1 MVGCRPPWG
10 AWSGGE
16 EPARNHECY
25 NPPVAPAEPTK
36 TESLEKRLTWLDDQR
51 RKDAE
56 LLRKVASQ
64 LKAAEDLVGKHN
76 RQLQEF
82 SSELSR
88 LSAVAA
94 KIQAVDE
101 TLSKHRQEVSRQ
113 LESAETRRAER
124 EKSLEQQRRKDHD
137 EVARGIAEVRQE
149 MTGLVDLRREFNA
162 RRDEEVRLT
171 RSIGGVAERVDGLA
185 EGQQGQEQAMAGH
198 EDSHKQEARRS
209 ADLQTEVTDLR
220 LRQEGLRG
228 SLDTVEDRI
237 RQLEIRSAELSA
249 SEVERRESTAG
260 WMESQ
265 NLRMADLERVWGEYA
280 RRFEAFE
287 KRAGE
292 IDERVR
298 AFEDTHR
305 AMRQL
310 QAELGKTLERLERRI
325 AEIGEVQRL
334 TEDRQK
340 QEWSGFQAED
350 QRRWSAFK
358 LSHDEQSQE
367 HNRLHQRLAEEVTR
381 LEETT
386 TQALQGSIRM
396 EDSTQRRLTELLAM
410 LREWAGEAERRPT
423 RVR

>member
-1 MVGCRPPWG
+1 
-10 AWSGGE
+10 
-16 EPARNHECY
+16 
-25 NPPVAPAEPTK
+25 VAPAEPAK
-36 TESLEKRLTWLDDQR
+36 NDSLEKRLTWLDDQR

-56 LLRKVASQ
+56 LLRKLTSQ

-82 SSELSR
+82 SAELSR
-88 LSAVAA
+88 LGVVAA

-101 TLSKHRQEVSRQ
+101 TLGKHRQEVSRQ
-113 LESAETRRAER
+113 LESAEMRRAER
-124 EKSLEQQRRKDHD
+124 EKSLEQLRRKDHD
-137 EVARGIAEVRQE
+137 EVAKGIAEVRQE
-149 MTGLVDLRREFNA
+149 MSGLVDLRREFDT
-162 RRDEEVRLT
+162 RRDEEVRLA
-171 RSIGGVAERVDGLA
+171 RSVSSLGERLDGLA
-185 EGQQGQEQAMAGH
+185 GGQQNQEQALAGH
-198 EDSHKQEARRS
+198 EDSHKQEGRR
-209 ADLQTEVTDLR
+209 AAELQSEVTDLR
-220 LRQEGLRG
+220 LRQEGMRG

-237 RQLEIRSAELSA
+237 RQLEIRSAEFTA
-249 SEVERRESTAG
+249 AEVERRESTG
-260 WMESQ
+260 VWMESQ

-310 QAELGKTLERLERRI
+310 QGDLGKTLERLERRI

-334 TEDRQK
+334 SEDRQK
-340 QEWSGFQAED
+340 QEWSSFQAED

-358 LSHDEQSQE
+358 LSHDEQNQE
-367 HNRLHQRLAEEVTR
+367 HTRLHQRLADEATR
-381 LEETT
+381 LEEAA
-386 TQALQGSIRM
+386 TQALHGAIRM

>member
-1 MVGCRPPWG
+1 VT
-10 AWSGGE
+10 
-16 EPARNHECY
+16 
-25 NPPVAPAEPTK
+25 PAESGK
-36 TESLEKRLTWLDDQR
+36 TDSLEKRLTWLDDQR

-56 LLRKVASQ
+56 LLRKLTSQ

-82 SSELSR
+82 SAEMAR
-88 LSAVAA
+88 FGAVAA
-94 KIQAVDE
+94 RIQAVDE

-113 LESAETRRAER
+113 LEGAETRRAER
-124 EKSLEQQRRKDHD
+124 EKSQEQLRRKDHD
-137 EVARGIAEVRQE
+137 EVAKSIAEMRHELGGLAEVRRE
-149 MTGLVDLRREFNA
+149 LDTRRE
-162 RRDEEVRLT
+162 EEVRLA
-171 RSIGGVAERVDGLA
+171 RSVGAVTERVEGLSEA
-185 EGQQGQEQAMAGH
+185 QQGQEQSLLEH
-198 EDSHKQEARRS
+198 EDSHKQAARKTTDMQS
-209 ADLQTEVTDLR
+209 EVTDLR
-220 LRQEGLRG
+220 LRHDGLR
-228 SLDTVEDRI
+228 SSMDTVEDRI
-237 RQLEIRSAELSA
+237 RQLEIRSAEFSA
-249 SEVERRESTAG
+249 AESERRESTAA

-280 RRFEAFE
+280 RRFESFE

-310 QAELGKTLERLERRI
+310 QTELGKTLERLERRI
-325 AEIGEVQRL
+325 AEVGEVQRL
-334 TEDRQK
+334 NDDRQK

-367 HNRLHQRLAEEVTR
+367 HTRLHQRLAEEVSR

-386 TQALQGSIRM
+386 TQALQGSIRV

>member
-1 MVGCRPPWG
+1 
-10 AWSGGE
+10 
-16 EPARNHECY
+16 
-25 NPPVAPAEPTK
+25 
-36 TESLEKRLTWLDDQR
+36 
-51 RKDAE
+51 
-56 LLRKVASQ
+56 
-64 LKAAEDLVGKHN
+64 
-76 RQLQEF
+76 
-82 SSELSR
+82 
-88 LSAVAA
+88 
-94 KIQAVDE
+94 
-101 TLSKHRQEVSRQ
+101 
-113 LESAETRRAER
+113 
-124 EKSLEQQRRKDHD
+124 
-137 EVARGIAEVRQE
+137 
-149 MTGLVDLRREFNA
+149 
-162 RRDEEVRLT
+162 
-171 RSIGGVAERVDGLA
+171 
-185 EGQQGQEQAMAGH
+185 MAGH

-237 RQLEIRSAELSA
+237 RQLEIRSAEFSA
-249 SEVERRESTAG
+249 ADVERRESTAG
-260 WMESQ
+260 WMEGQ

-292 IDERVR
+292 IDERIR

-310 QAELGKTLERLERRI
+310 QAEMGKTSERLERRI

>member
-1 MVGCRPPWG
+1 M
-10 AWSGGE
+10 
-16 EPARNHECY
+16 
-25 NPPVAPAEPTK
+25 APAEPAK
-36 TESLEKRLTWLDDQR
+36 TDSLEKRLTWLDDQR

-56 LLRKVASQ
+56 LLRKLASQ

-82 SSELSR
+82 SAELSR
-88 LSAVAA
+88 LGAVAA
-94 KIQAVDE
+94 KIQGVDD

-124 EKSLEQQRRKDHD
+124 EKALEQLRRKDHD
-137 EVARGIAEVRQE
+137 EVAKGIAEVRQE
-149 MTGLVDLRREFNA
+149 MSGLVDLRREFDA
-162 RRDEEVRLT
+162 RRDEEVRLA
-171 RSIGGVAERVDGLA
+171 RSVGALGERLDSLA
-185 EGQQGQEQAMAGH
+185 EGQQGQEQAMVGH

-209 ADLQTEVTDLR
+209 ADLQSEVTDLR

-237 RQLEIRSAELSA
+237 RQLDIRSAEYSA
-249 SEVERRESTAG
+249 AEVERRESTAS

-310 QAELGKTLERLERRI
+310 QAELAKTLERLERRI
-325 AEIGEVQRL
+325 AEIGETQRL

-367 HNRLHQRLAEEVTR
+367 HTRLHQRLADEVTR
-381 LEETT
+381 LEEAT

>member
-1 MVGCRPPWG
+1 
-10 AWSGGE
+10 
-16 EPARNHECY
+16 
-25 NPPVAPAEPTK
+25 VAPAEPTK
-36 TESLEKRLTWLDDQR
+36 PDSLEKRLTWLDDQR

-56 LLRKVASQ
+56 LLRKLASQ
-64 LKAAEDLVGKHN
+64 LKVAEDLVGKHN

-88 LSAVAA
+88 LAAVAA

-124 EKSLEQQRRKDHD
+124 EKSLEQLRRKDHD
-137 EVARGIAEVRQE
+137 EVARGIGELRHE
-149 MTGLVDLRREFNA
+149 MSGLVDLRRDFDS
-162 RRDEEVRLT
+162 RRDEEVRLA
-171 RSIGGVAERVDGLA
+171 RSVGSLAERLDALA
-185 EGQQGQEQAMAGH
+185 EAQQGQEQALAGH

-220 LRQEGLRG
+220 LRLEGLRG

-237 RQLEIRSAELSA
+237 RQLEIRSAEFSA
-249 SEVERRESTAG
+249 AEVERRESTSA
-260 WMESQ
+260 WMEGQ

-298 AFEDTHR
+298 TFEDTHR

-334 TEDRQK
+334 GEDRQK
-340 QEWSGFQAED
+340 QEWSGFLAED

-358 LSHDEQSQE
+358 LSHDEQNQE
-367 HNRLHQRLAEEVTR
+367 HTRLHQRLAEEVTR